1 MGKLVN
7 NQELKNILNDL
18 RNQSK
23 IIVTTNGAFDI
34 LHVGHIKSLK
44 YAKDQ
49 GDILIV
55 GLNSD
60 NSIKKYKSE
69 DRPIIPE
76 DQRTK
81 ILESI
86 IYVDY
91 IIIFNEETPCN
102 LLEII
107 KPDIH
112 VKGSEYKEKIPEK
125 EIVEKYGGKVIFIN
139 RDIEG
144 VSTTKILNKI
154 IGE

>member
-18 RNQSK
+18 RNHSK